1 MTMDGELLKD
11 ACDQVMH
18 DSSLAPKKD
27 KSGKIIETH
36 CNEGALLVARAMGC
50 REFEVADGEEEL
62 MADAM
67 CQLMSDNVSGN
78 WEKVD
83 GSTATLHALSGGL
96 GFAAMSSYELGEAHG
111 HIAAIYPVGMQE
123 SGSLGHD
130 VPMVANVGVC
140 LAEEKSSQAFPVSK
154 GEANYY
160 IFKGE

>member
-11 ACDQVMH
+11 ACDQVIH
-18 DSSLAPKKD
+18 DSDLAPKRD
-27 KSGKIIETH
+27 KSGAIVETH

-50 REFEVADGEEEL
+50 HEFDTPVGDDPL

-78 WEKVD
+78 WDKVD
-83 GSTATLHALSGGL
+83 GSAATLHALSGGL

-111 HIAAIYPVGMQE
+111 HICAIYPVGMQE

-154 GEANYY
+154 GEASYY
-160 IFKGE
+160 IWKGE